1 MKTTPNAA
9 ITIRNVW
16 KVFHDRRRK
25 TSVVA
30 MRHVSLTVL
39 PGEFVCIVGPS
50 GCGKSTLLRIL
61 AGLDRPTSGE
71 VEVVGLSGRRNPAM
85 VFQEPSLYPWMTVE
99 ENVTFPLRI
108 RHVSLADR
116 RARAEPLL
124 EKMGLLDFRTAYPYQ
139 LSGGMKQ
146 RAAVA
151 RALVDESAVL
161 LMDEPFGALDEQT
174 RLALQEEL
182 MRVWSGTNK
191 TVVFVTHSVDEAL
204 TLSDRVVVM
213 SARPGT
219 IREIVPV
226 PLGRPRDVL
235 ELRRQQL
242 YGDLVY
248 HVWQLLGAEGAL
260 QKEGR

>member
-161 LMDEPFGALDEQT
+161 LMDEPFGALDEFT
-174 RLALQEEL
+174 RERMNMEL
-182 MRVWSGTNK
+182 LRIWERTGI
-191 TVVFVTHSVDEAL
+191 TVIFVTHSIPEAVF
-204 TLSDRVVVM
+204 LSTRIVVM
-213 SARPGT
+213 SPRPGRITEVIENDVPYPRVFETRETPQYFEKVT
-219 IREIVPV
+219 IVRE
-226 PLGRPRDVL
+226 LLRDAH
-235 ELRRQQL
+235 E
-242 YGDLVY
+242 
-248 HVWQLLGAEGAL
+248 HEAET
-260 QKEGR
+260 E